1 MNRTI
6 FVSLTT
12 VLILTLPSVAAQADK
27 AFKASKKFSVRGANA
42 ASTLA
47 PQSGKKWIEGQG
59 TQAQRVIGK
68 PDVII
73 LDEPPVFWPVTTPRP
88 RND

>member
-12 VLILTLPSVAAQADK
+12 VMILTLPSVAAQAGR
-27 AFKASKKFSVRGANA
+27 ASKKLIGGRSNA

-47 PQSGKKWIEGQG
+47 PQSGKKWIEGRG
-59 TQAQRVIGK
+59 IQAQRVTGK